1 MSALAISGWKSRT
14 SATVAAMPIPRAA
27 EEKAVSKRFRIL
39 RDTLVVLAIQIV
51 FRATMV
57 LRRWNY

>member
-1 MSALAISGWKSRT
+1 MV
-14 SATVAAMPIPRAA
+14 ATPPIPQAA
-27 EEKAVSKRFRIL
+27 EEGAVKKRIRIL

-51 FRATMV
+51 FRATLV

>member
-1 MSALAISGWKSRT
+1 MSALASSGWRSGAHAIV
-14 SATVAAMPIPRAA
+14 ATPPIPQAA
-27 EEKAVSKRFRIL
+27 EEGAVKKRIHIL

-51 FRATMV
+51 FRATLV